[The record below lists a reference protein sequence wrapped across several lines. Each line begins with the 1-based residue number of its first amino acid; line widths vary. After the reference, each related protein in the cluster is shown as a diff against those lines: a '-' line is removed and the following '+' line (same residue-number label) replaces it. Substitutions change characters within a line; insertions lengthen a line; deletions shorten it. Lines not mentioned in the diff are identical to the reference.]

1 MGLDAGALTT
11 PPKASLIISVY
22 KNAKNLE
29 CILEALSY
37 QTYKTFEVLVSED
50 GCAPEISQVI
60 KTLQPKLTFG
70 LQHLTQP
77 DIGFRKNKS
86 LNAAIKQAK
95 AEILIFIDGD
105 CVPHSKFIESHVNE
119 ASAQSIS
126 TGRRVEL
133 GPRISRKLIEVPARV
148 RHLSNTF
155 YYSLSLPLLALD
167 GVKNPESGY
176 FSSALHR
183 LAKHRPLGIVGCNFS
198 CSKQALNDINGF
210 NEEYEAPGIGE
221 DSDIEWRLI
230 RAGYAIKNI
239 KFLAPVFHLWHPRS
253 YSLSLRNQ
261 EIYAQTRAKDQWS
274 ARRGLY
280 SFDVE
285 CTNENRTVR

>member
-1 MGLDAGALTT
+1 MGLDAGALTA

-50 GCAPEISQVI
+50 GCAPEISYVI
-60 KTLQPKLTFG
+60 NTLRPKLEFG
-70 LQHLTQP
+70 LQHLTQS

-86 LNAAIKQAK
+86 LNSAIKQAK

-105 CVPHSKFIESHVNE
+105 CVPHSRFIESHVNE
-119 ASAQSIS
+119 ARRYSIS

-133 GPRISRKLIEVPARV
+133 GPRISRKLTEVPARV
-148 RHLSNTF
+148 KHLSNTLH
-155 YYSLSLPLLALD
+155 YSLLLPLLALD
-167 GVKNPESGY
+167 SVKNPESGY
-176 FSSALHR
+176 FSNALHK
-183 LAKHRPLGIVGCNFS
+183 LAKHRPLSIIGCNFS
-198 CSKQALNDINGF
+198 CPKQALIDINGF
-210 NEEYEAPGIGE
+210 NEDYEAPGIGE

-261 EIYAQTRAKDQWS
+261 EIYAQTRAKDHWLT
-274 ARRGLY
+274 RRGLCC
-280 SFDVE
+280 SDAE
-285 CTNENRTVR
+285 CANENRTVR

>member
-1 MGLDAGALTT
+1 MGLDAGVLSV
-11 PPKASLIISVY
+11 PPKASLIIAVY

-29 CILEALSY
+29 CILKALDY

-50 GCAPEISQVI
+50 GCAPEVSHVI
-60 KTLQPKLTFG
+60 NTLQTKLTFG
-70 LQHLTQP
+70 LQHLTQA
-77 DIGFRKNKS
+77 DFGFRKNKA

-105 CVPHSKFIESHVNE
+105 CVPHSRFIESHVNE
-119 ASAQSIS
+119 AGRHSIS

-133 GPRISRKLIEVPARV
+133 GPRISRKLIDVPARV
-148 RHLSNTF
+148 KYLSNTF
-155 YYSLSLPLLALD
+155 FYSLSLPLLTLD

-176 FSSALHR
+176 FSSTLHR
-183 LAKHRPLGIVGCNFS
+183 LAKHRPLSIVGCNFS
-198 CSKQALNDINGF
+198 CSRQALIDINGF
-210 NEEYEAPGIGE
+210 NEDYEAPGIGE
-221 DSDIEWRLI
+221 DSDIEWRFI

-274 ARRGLY
+274 TRRGLY
-280 SFDVE
+280 WSEAE
-285 CTNENRTVR
+285 CANENRTVR